1 MKINRKLVVTIFLVL
16 LLICSLALNVI
27 VGLGNIRYYEKS
39 YVQLAEE
46 QLLLFEFQKL
56 LKNQS
61 YNELESRLSQEVE
74 WRAQLL
80 SMCAV
85 NECSKEAI
93 ELLNGVV
100 GLTRQCLHS
109 RQQLCDRLWTH
120 FSSPQTL
127 ALCAIGCAFYDN

>member
-85 NECSKEAI
+85 NECSKDAI
-93 ELLNGVV
+93 KLLNGE
-100 GLTRQCLHS
+100 
-109 RQQLCDRLWTH
+109 
-120 FSSPQTL
+120 
-127 ALCAIGCAFYDN
+127 